1 MAIELTTASA
11 TILADIRNTIGVN
24 VIQLLLP
31 DARLVYFRD
40 GTYNVPSG
48 MAKTID
54 FTSFGNFRC
63 FDFQDSSYANVSA
76 IRGGEFLTGLED
88 LGTRKAIVLPPTTN
102 LPTVSLSSFF
112 EQLPV
117 TTKTATVKF
126 TNTGGARDTQLS
138 GTLVSILTAKGYTAE
153 I

>member
-31 DARLVYFRD
+31 DARLVYNSD

-54 FTSFGNFRC
+54 FTGFSNFRC
-63 FDFQDSSYANVSA
+63 FNFSDSSYANISA
-76 IRGGEFLTGLED
+76 LRGGQFLTDLED
-88 LGTRKAIVLPPTTN
+88 LGTQKALILPPTPN
-102 LPTVSLSSFF
+102 LPTVTLSSFF
-112 EQLPV
+112 EALPV
-117 TTKTATVKF
+117 TTKTVTVKF
-126 TNTGGARDTQLS
+126 TGTGGAQNTQLS
-138 GTLVSILTAKGYTAE
+138 GTLVSILTTKGYTAE